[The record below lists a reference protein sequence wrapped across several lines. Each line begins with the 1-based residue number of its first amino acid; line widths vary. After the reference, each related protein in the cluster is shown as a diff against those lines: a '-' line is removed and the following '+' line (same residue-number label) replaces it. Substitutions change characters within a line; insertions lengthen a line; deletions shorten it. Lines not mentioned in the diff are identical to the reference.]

1 MPGEP
6 ISVPCGTHLGLRL
19 EGVLVHGPKPGLFR
33 QVKNLII
40 QFHVQLQDRHKS
52 LDFKVYFIY
61 EYIID
66 KIYLEMLNFNIIILG
81 HRHLSFVNRINNT
94 S

>member
-52 LDFKVYFIY
+52 LDFKVLFYLKSI
-61 EYIID
+61 
-66 KIYLEMLNFNIIILG
+66 KNKSIYLYVYMYLLLF
-81 HRHLSFVNRINNT
+81 F
-94 S
+94 